1 MGIHVPFHK
10 PHITDAEIEAVA
22 GVMRSG
28 WLTMGPK
35 TVEFE
40 ESFRARTGAVHAVA
54 VSSATAALHLA
65 LVAAGVG
72 EGDEVIV
79 PAMTFAA
86 SAEVVLYRGARVV
99 MADIEPDTHLL
110 DAECIAE
117 KIGHRTRAVMPVH
130 YGGMPCDMDPI
141 MDLARRNG
149 LVVIEDAAH
158 SLPAHYRGKEVGTIG
173 DLTCFSFYATKTLA
187 AGEGGMITTEN
198 AEWAE
203 RVRSLR
209 LHGIGRDAWKRY
221 SSEGSWAYDVLETG
235 YKYNMTDIAA
245 AIGIEQLKK
254 LDWMNERRADIAS
267 MYDAA
272 FSGNEAFIPYGRR
285 ADRSSARHLYPL
297 RLNLEALSIDRARFI
312 AELKERGIG
321 ASVHFIPLYR
331 FTQYA
336 GMGFRAA
343 DYPSCEWVYEREVSL
358 PIYPGMDKA
367 EIDWVIEGVLDV
379 AKSFGR

>member
-1 MGIHVPFHK
+1 MTIPFHK
-10 PHITDAEIEAVA
+10 PYITEAEVDAVA
-22 GVMRSG
+22 GVIRSG

-40 ESFRARTGAVHAVA
+40 ESFRARVGASQAVA

-65 LVAAGVG
+65 LIAAEVG

-99 MADIEPDTHLL
+99 MADIERDTHLL
-110 DAECIAE
+110 DAGLLEE
-117 KIGHRTRAVMPVH
+117 RIGPRTRAIMPVH
-130 YGGMPCDMDPI
+130 YGGMPCDMDPV
-141 MDLARRNG
+141 MDLARRHG
-149 LVVIEDAAH
+149 LVIIEDAAH
-158 SLPAHYRGKEVGTIG
+158 SLPARYKEKEVGVIG

-198 AEWAE
+198 AEWAD
-203 RVRSLR
+203 RLRSLR

-245 AIGIEQLKK
+245 AIGMEQLKK
-254 LDWMNERRADIAS
+254 LDWMNERRAEIATS
-267 MYDAA
+267 YDRA
-272 FSGNEAFIPYGRR
+272 FSGHDAFIPYGVR
-285 ADRSSARHLYPL
+285 AERSSARHLYPL
-297 RLNLEALSIDRARFI
+297 RLNLDALSIDRARFI
-312 AELKERGIG
+312 AGLKERGVG

-336 GMGFRAA
+336 RMGFAAA
-343 DYPSCEWVYEREVSL
+343 DYPSCEWVFERELSL
-358 PIYPGMDKA
+358 PIYPGMETA
-367 EIDWVIEGVLDV
+367 EIERVIEAVLDL
-379 AKSFGR
+379 AKTFKR

>member
-1 MGIHVPFHK
+1 MGINVPFHK

-22 GVMRSG
+22 DVMRSG

-40 ESFRARTGAVHAVA
+40 ESFRARTGASQAVA

-65 LVAAGVG
+65 LVAGGGG

-86 SAEVVLYRGARVV
+86 SAEVVLYRGATVV
-99 MADIEPDTHLL
+99 MADIERDTHLL

-117 KIGHRTRAVMPVH
+117 KIGPRTRAVMPVH

-149 LVVIEDAAH
+149 LVVIEDAVH
-158 SLPAHYRGKEVGTIG
+158 SLPALYRGKEVGTIG

-198 AEWAE
+198 ADWAE
-203 RVRSLR
+203 RLRSLR

-245 AIGIEQLKK
+245 AIGMEQLRK
-254 LDWMNERRADIAS
+254 LDWMNERRADIAA

-272 FSGNEAFIPYGRR
+272 VSGN
-285 ADRSSARHLYPL
+285 
-297 RLNLEALSIDRARFI
+297 
-312 AELKERGIG
+312 
-321 ASVHFIPLYR
+321 
-331 FTQYA
+331 
-336 GMGFRAA
+336 
-343 DYPSCEWVYEREVSL
+343 
-358 PIYPGMDKA
+358 
-367 EIDWVIEGVLDV
+367 
-379 AKSFGR
+379 